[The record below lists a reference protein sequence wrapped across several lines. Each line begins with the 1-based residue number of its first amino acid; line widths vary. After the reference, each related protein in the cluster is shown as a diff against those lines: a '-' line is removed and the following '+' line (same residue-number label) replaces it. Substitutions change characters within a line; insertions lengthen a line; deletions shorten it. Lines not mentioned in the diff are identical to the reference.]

1 MNRLVG
7 MGSLS
12 YLLTGFTH
20 VILGAVLTEMLQHY
34 ARSYSDGGMLIFL
47 EFAGFL
53 CGVLCMPY
61 FIRSFSRRASICG
74 AFTLLALSEIWIAL
88 LPPWSMVNG
97 LALIAGFSF
106 GVIES
111 GIGTFVM
118 VASKEKQA
126 IAMSKLE
133 VAFGIGA
140 LVMPFISSFLITRG
154 VWSYSFLI
162 LGGSALIMAV
172 IWSRISMRDSSM
184 DDLLAHKMTTQQR
197 GILRPA
203 YTKAS
208 LPILCSF
215 MFFFFLYVGMETSII
230 NFLPSI
236 FIEKMHSSTSI
247 ATLTVSA
254 FWLTMVIGRVFAGI
268 IAEKYSYFSFLAFTC
283 GGSVILLMLL
293 ALNTTIWGG
302 YAIVLLLGLL
312 MAGMFAVAL
321 IFANR
326 FIPGMTERTT
336 SLLIASGGL
345 GGSLLPLGAG
355 WSMDRFASDVT
366 LWIFVLLILIS
377 FAIILY
383 SKRWEQQTA

>member
-1 MNRLVG
+1 
-7 MGSLS
+7 
-12 YLLTGFTH
+12 
-20 VILGAVLTEMLQHY
+20 MLQHY
-34 ARSYSDGGMLIFL
+34 AKSYSDGGMLIFL

-53 CGVLCMPY
+53 CGVLCMPF
-61 FIRSFSRRASICG
+61 FIRRFSRRASICG
-74 AFTLLALSEIWIAL
+74 AFTLLALSEIGIAL
-88 LPPWSMVNG
+88 LPPWSWVNV
-97 LALIAGFSF
+97 LALVAGFSF

-133 VAFGIGA
+133 VAFGVGA
-140 LVMPFISSFLITRG
+140 LVMPFISSFLISRG

-184 DDLLAHKMTTQQR
+184 DDLLAHKMTPEQR
-197 GILRPA
+197 GTKRPA
-203 YTKAS
+203 YAKAS
-208 LPILCSF
+208 LPILVSF

-230 NFLPSI
+230 HFLHSI
-236 FIEKMHSSTSI
+236 FIEQMHAGTSL

-254 FWLTMVIGRVFAGI
+254 FWLTMVIGRIFAGI
-268 IAEKYSYFSFLAFTC
+268 IAEKYSYFSFLAYTC
-283 GGSVILLMLL
+283 GGSVVLLILF

-355 WSMDRFASDVT
+355 WSMDRFATEVT
-366 LWIFVLLILIS
+366 LWIFVILILIS

-383 SKRWEQQTA
+383 SRRWEQKTA